1 MSRSYRLLSEGMPSP
16 RSAGSSTFAAD
27 PRKAR
32 QWVAA
37 LPRANALATQQSLGQ
52 ALDSLASQKL
62 DGATRLGVLEEL
74 RPAIGESIGLL
85 KAEYSASPL
94 PLDTARAN
102 AAQQVEW
109 FHLTLAQAYR
119 KAAVEICA
127 PEGNIPMLRGGTV
140 ALALARS
147 AWHFSQALAVAWRV
161 YRAPAEGVW
170 QGLHRV
176 HRFSQDLK
184 LDTRAV
190 ADPLAGGSAEIKV
203 LYLRALLMAVTHPL
217 AFSQSEQDLLWQV
230 TADLAPRCAISRT
243 EPEGNSP
250 PIPEDADRGPGA
262 SMLDEAPSR
271 WLDISPFVADVDA
284 SISRQ
289 RDGFSTLVPMRGPG
303 VRVSTDMLL
312 RLKRAFG
319 LAAARAHARLP
330 GGHVIRT
337 VFGLSSLHFY
347 LAGQRDFDAFLRQ
360 ATQRVSHPP
369 RADWAHTHTDAS
381 RVPIHEGRV
390 LDQSLGGYRM
400 AWAQANQIRA
410 RVGELVGLTLADADE
425 MHPDWMI
432 GVVRW
437 LRYEDDGG
445 LSAGIEL
452 VARRTAPIGLRVHG
466 KDGFTRE
473 PVRGVEMEALDEEGV
488 IHFLAPNSMDTGA
501 ARIEVVRD
509 VAERGIVEAP
519 PVEEILAGINLL
531 VNAGDYALL
540 RPLRADQ
547 AVPQVQQAT
556 T

>member
-1 MSRSYRLLSEGMPSP
+1 M
-16 RSAGSSTFAAD
+16 
-27 PRKAR
+27 
-32 QWVAA
+32 
-37 LPRANALATQQSLGQ
+37 
-52 ALDSLASQKL
+52 
-62 DGATRLGVLEEL
+62 
-74 RPAIGESIGLL
+74 
-85 KAEYSASPL
+85 
-94 PLDTARAN
+94 
-102 AAQQVEW
+102 
-109 FHLTLAQAYR
+109 AQAYR

-127 PEGNIPMLRGGTV
+127 PEGSIPMLRGGTV

-176 HRFSQDLK
+176 HRFSQELK

-217 AFSQSEQDLLWQV
+217 AFSQGEQDLLWQV
-230 TADLAPRCAISRT
+230 TDELATRT
-243 EPEGNSP
+243 SLVRMEPEGNAP
-250 PIPEDADRGPGA
+250 PVPEDADKGPGSA
-262 SMLDEAPSR
+262 TLDEQASR
-271 WLDISPFVADVDA
+271 WLDISAFAAEVDA
-284 SISRQ
+284 AISRQ
-289 RDGFSTLVPMRGPG
+289 KDGFSTLMPARGTG
-303 VRVSTDMLL
+303 VRVSVDMLL

-330 GGHVIRT
+330 GGHVLRT

-347 LAGQRDFDAFLRQ
+347 LAGQRDFDAFLKQ
-360 ATQRVSHPP
+360 ATQRVAHPV
-369 RADWAHTHTDAS
+369 RAEWAHTNTDAS

-400 AWAQANQIRA
+400 AWAQANQVRA
-410 RVGELVGLTLADADE
+410 RVGELVGLTLADAE
-425 MHPDWMI
+425 ELRPDWML

-445 LSAGIEL
+445 LSAGVEL
-452 VARRTAPIGLRVHG
+452 VARRTGAIGLRVHG
-466 KDGFTRE
+466 KDGFARE
-473 PVRGVEMEALDEEGV
+473 PVRAVEMESLTEEGE
-488 IHFLAPNSMDTGA
+488 IHVLAPNSMDTGA

-509 VAERGIVEAP
+509 IAERGLVEAP
-519 PVEEILAGINLL
+519 QVEEILAGINLL

-540 RPLRADQ
+540 RPLRSDQ
-547 AVPQVQQAT
+547 AKPQPEQAT